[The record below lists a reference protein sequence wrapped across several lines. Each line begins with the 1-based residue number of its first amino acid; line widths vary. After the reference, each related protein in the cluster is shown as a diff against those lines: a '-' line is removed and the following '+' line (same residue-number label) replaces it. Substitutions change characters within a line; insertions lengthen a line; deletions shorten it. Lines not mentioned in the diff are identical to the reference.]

1 MVSAGALPPVFYA
14 LSSHVSKAAA
24 ALRTVEILAFLSGQ
38 QQNNYV
44 HIMHSFS
51 YIYSIT
57 QTEPAACVPR
67 VHAQLY
73 YYRAERPLL
82 RLAFYDKPC
91 FTNRIYPTEC
101 YKDAISLFCTSRQY
115 LHLTAQMWGLV
126 RIFYEA
132 ILYMVNFFKNWL
144 QSLVKS
150 AMIQKSRIFACFW
163 RTAFHFIFI
172 HKIFCLVAILP
183 TPNRAVFSAEYSA
196 VIDLCVQLHDLDENA
211 TEHNQYRKRHC

>member
-1 MVSAGALPPVFYA
+1 MVSAGAPRPVFYA

-24 ALRTVEILAFLSGQ
+24 ALRAVEILAFLSGQ
-38 QQNNYV
+38 QTKRPCPYV
-44 HIMHSFS
+44 HFFL

-57 QTEPAACVPR
+57 QTEPAAGVPR

-115 LHLTAQMWGLV
+115 LHLTAQM
-126 RIFYEA
+126 
-132 ILYMVNFFKNWL
+132 
-144 QSLVKS
+144 
-150 AMIQKSRIFACFW
+150 
-163 RTAFHFIFI
+163 
-172 HKIFCLVAILP
+172 
-183 TPNRAVFSAEYSA
+183 
-196 VIDLCVQLHDLDENA
+196 
-211 TEHNQYRKRHC
+211 